1 MMLTLTTHLIAFAL
15 GAGCGWLA
23 SANNPRKAGEAK
35 DMAASWWARIV
46 EWWRSRR
53 GH

>member
-1 MMLTLTTHLIAFAL
+1 MLTLTTHLIAFAV
-15 GAGCGWLA
+15 GVAAGWLA
-23 SANNPRKAGEAK
+23 SVNNPNEAGEAQN
-35 DMAASWWARIV
+35 AASGWWARIV